1 MTAKAV
7 ELFVDLKRG
16 LLEAVTVRA
25 LRDPDPPP

>member
-1 MTAKAV
+1 V

-25 LRDPDPPP
+25 LRDRLARDPDAPP